1 MYSSIE
7 YSRRCINIEYV
18 IFKNPIHATNIF
30 VYTYLSY
37 TYLDSL
43 INQTP
48 LKNIN
53 VKDTH
58 W

>member
-48 LKNIN
+48 LK
-53 VKDTH
+53 H
-58 W
+58 